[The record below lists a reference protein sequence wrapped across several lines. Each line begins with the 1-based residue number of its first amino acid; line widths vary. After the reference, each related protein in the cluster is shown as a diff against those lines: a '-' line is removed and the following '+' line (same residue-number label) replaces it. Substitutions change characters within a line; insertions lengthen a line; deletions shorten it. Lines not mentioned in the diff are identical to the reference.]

1 MKKKM
6 IHRLGELAL
15 LALSTLSPQCSTV
28 HAQGT
33 AFTYQGRL
41 NSSGGPANGS
51 YDLEFTLYATNVTGT
66 ALAGPVTNAAVM
78 VTNGLFTAAVDFG
91 EGVFAGG
98 NDWLQIALSTNGAN
112 SFSLVSPRQQLTPT
126 PYAIFAITA
135 SNLSGTV
142 SAAQISGAVA
152 DGNLP
157 ASPTVS
163 GTVTASFF
171 SGNGSNV
178 TNVNAAALNGLN
190 ATNFWQLGGN
200 NVAAGQ
206 ILGSTNSQPLEIRV
220 AGVRVGLFS
229 PSAGNPDI
237 VFGGLQNVISNGTGA
252 ASILGGSNNT
262 IGATCDYSVI
272 GGGSYGSI
280 QTNAYDSFLGGGS
293 GDTIQANAAFS
304 VLGGGLDNTIESG
317 SYESFLGGG
326 AANTIEA
333 DAGQSVLGGGL
344 DNNIQTNAY
353 DSFLGGGYDD
363 TIGAGAAFTVLGGGY
378 VNTVQADAYY
388 SFLGGGTENSIE
400 TNSQQCVIDGGSYN
414 TILTNVDGGSI
425 GGGSFNQVSA
435 SGGTVPGGFNN
446 LAAGIQSFAA
456 GNYAQAMYDGDFVW
470 ADSQDATFTS
480 TATNQFLVR
489 ASGGVGIGA
498 TNSIGGAALT
508 IRYPQ
513 GAPTNSMPSQ
523 DNGLGLGQFGVSGYK
538 WIQSYGGALTL
549 NPLGNNVGI
558 DTTNPV
564 HLFQVGNAY
573 CDGNQWYPSSDRN
586 VKSGFQTIS
595 PQAVLSKVAA
605 LPITRW
611 HYTNDVTTTHLGPM
625 AQDFYAAF
633 QVGPDDR
640 HISTLDEGSVALAA
654 IQGLNQKVE
663 DKDAEI
669 ADLKSRLEKVEQ
681 LMTEKIGGAK

>member
-1 MKKKM
+1 
-6 IHRLGELAL
+6 
-15 LALSTLSPQCSTV
+15 
-28 HAQGT
+28 
-33 AFTYQGRL
+33 
-41 NSSGGPANGS
+41 
-51 YDLEFTLYATNVTGT
+51 
-66 ALAGPVTNAAVM
+66 M
-78 VTNGLFTAAVDFG
+78 VTNGLFTTAVDFG
-91 EGVFAGG
+91 AGVFAGG
-98 NDWLQIALSTNGAN
+98 NNWLQIALSTNGAN
-112 SFSLVSPRQQLTPT
+112 SFSLVSPRQQLTPV

-135 SNLSGTV
+135 SNVSGTV

-152 DGNLP
+152 DVNLP

-163 GTVTASFF
+163 GTVTASSFA
-171 SGNGSNV
+171 GNGANV

-200 NVAAGQ
+200 SVAAGQ

-220 AGVRVGLFS
+220 GGVRAGLFS
-229 PSAGNPDI
+229 PTAGNPNI
-237 VFGGLQNVISNGTGA
+237 VLGGLQNVISNGTGA

-262 IGATCDYSVI
+262 IAATCDYSVI
-272 GGGSYGSI
+272 VGGSSSSI
-280 QTNAYDSFLGGGS
+280 QTNA
-293 GDTIQANAAFS
+293 
-304 VLGGGLDNTIESG
+304 
-317 SYESFLGGG
+317 YESFLGGG
-326 AANTIEA
+326 YGNTIQA
-333 DAGQSVLGGGL
+333 NAG
-344 DNNIQTNAY
+344 DT
-353 DSFLGGGYDD
+353 FLGGGVDN
-363 TIGAGAAFTVLGGGY
+363 TI
-378 VNTVQADAYY
+378 QADAYY
-388 SFLGGGTENSIE
+388 SFLGGGVDNIIAAEAYESFLGGGYDNTIQTAAAFTVLGGGYDNNIQANAYYSFLGGGTDNSIE
-400 TNSQQCVIDGGSYN
+400 TNAQQCVIAGGSYN

-456 GNYAQAMYDGDFVW
+456 GNYAQALYDGDFVW
-470 ADSQDATFTS
+470 ADSQNATFSS
-480 TATNQFLVR
+480 TATNQFLIR
-489 ASGGVGIGA
+489 ASGGMGIGA
-498 TNSIGGAALT
+498 TNLIGGAALT

-523 DNGLGLGQFGVSGYK
+523 DNGLGIGQYGISGYK

-611 HYTNDVTTTHLGPM
+611 HYTNDVATTHLGPM

-663 DKDAEI
+663 EKDAEI

-681 LMTEKIGGAK
+681 LMTEEIGGAK